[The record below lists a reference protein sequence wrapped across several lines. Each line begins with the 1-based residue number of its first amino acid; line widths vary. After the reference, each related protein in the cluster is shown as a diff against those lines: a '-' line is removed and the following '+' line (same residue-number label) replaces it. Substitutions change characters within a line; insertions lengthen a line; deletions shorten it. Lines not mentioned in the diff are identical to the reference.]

1 MWTTELIKAESFSLN
16 QGPFTP
22 VNLLMRVKYG
32 NHVSAKQDPSSLQIF
47 QKEERHYSVF
57 WKAFQIHSNYYLS
70 HEF

>member
-57 WKAFQIHSNYYLS
+57 
-70 HEF
+70 